1 MEELIEMSGWF
12 WSFLPLLLAA
22 FLCGSIIGFERQLR
36 RSPIGVRTCT
46 LVCAGATTYM
56 AAGHL
61 ILDVAGMPGDPTRIA
76 SQIITGIGFL
86 GAGAIMRES
95 GSVHGLTSAA
105 TIWFLGAVGIL
116 IGCNYAVV
124 GILLTVVVVGLVVLL
139 GYLERGLISR
149 LKLT

>member
-1 MEELIEMSGWF
+1 MRELIEMSAWF

-22 FLCGSIIGFERQLR
+22 FLSGAIVGFERQHR
-36 RSPIGVRTCT
+36 HSPIGVRTCT

-61 ILDVAGMPGDPTRIA
+61 ILEVAGMPGDPTRIA

-86 GAGAIMRES
+86 GAGAIMRET
-95 GSVHGLTSAA
+95 GGVHGITSAA

-116 IGCNYAVV
+116 IGCNYALI
-124 GILLTVVVVGLVVLL
+124 GILLTTVVVGLVVLL
-139 GYLERGLISR
+139 GKLERVLAPG
-149 LKLT
+149 